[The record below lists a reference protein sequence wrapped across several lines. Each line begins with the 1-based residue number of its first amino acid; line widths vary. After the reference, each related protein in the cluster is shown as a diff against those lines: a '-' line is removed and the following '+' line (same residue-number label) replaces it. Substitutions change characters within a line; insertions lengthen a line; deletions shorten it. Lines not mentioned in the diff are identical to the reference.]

1 MYSAFIMTICIAAL
15 ANKEKSVV
23 LASDKMV
30 SQHMPLMEY
39 EHTVEKIVRI
49 NEHFYVLIAGVVN
62 HAVAILDCARSEI
75 RENSGYDEKFEIM
88 KKVYIEYRDQRIVD
102 EILRPQGIHSID
114 DFQSKHQILLPNI
127 SSSVQHLI
135 AQVNL
140 GITLILVA
148 LDQHQQRCH
157 IRVLSHPGHLF
168 RPLEYA
174 SIGTGDMHAAQS
186 LIGARYQKE
195 KELEVVTYL
204 VYEAKRRAEVA
215 PGVGSLTEMI
225 VLSVGDTVTGRKLGV
240 DDINKLAKVYD
251 IINKRDENSISSIL
265 KSEQFTI

>member
-1 MYSAFIMTICIAAL
+1 
-15 ANKEKSVV
+15 
-23 LASDKMV
+23 
-30 SQHMPLMEY
+30 
-39 EHTVEKIVRI
+39 
-49 NEHFYVLIAGVVN
+49 
-62 HAVAILDCARSEI
+62 
-75 RENSGYDEKFEIM
+75 
-88 KKVYIEYRDQRIVD
+88 
-102 EILRPQGIHSID
+102 
-114 DFQSKHQILLPNI
+114 
-127 SSSVQHLI
+127 
-135 AQVNL
+135 
-140 GITLILVA
+140 
-148 LDQHQQRCH
+148 
-157 IRVLSHPGHLF
+157 
-168 RPLEYA
+168 
-174 SIGTGDMHAAQS
+174 MHAAQS